1 MPEFKAKL
9 TNFALTEI
17 AQKHWSKMKGNPEGL
32 RRYYFGKIAQL
43 FFVPNY
49 IVSLPR
55 K

>member
-1 MPEFKAKL
+1 MPEFQAKL
-9 TNFALTEI
+9 TNFALTI
-17 AQKHWSKMKGNPEGL
+17 ITQKHYSKTTGIPEGL
-32 RRYYFGKIAQL
+32 RRYYFCKIAQL